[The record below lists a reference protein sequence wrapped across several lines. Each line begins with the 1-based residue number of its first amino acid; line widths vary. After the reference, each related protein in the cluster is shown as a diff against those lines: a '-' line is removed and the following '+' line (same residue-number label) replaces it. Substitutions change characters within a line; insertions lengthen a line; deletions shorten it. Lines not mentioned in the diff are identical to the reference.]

1 MQKAARLISG
11 VMENRMERDN
21 LNSDEAKTIR
31 TKVVFCVWI
40 LPILSLLLLV
50 GITSIGAYF
59 ILEQVLEQD
68 SSISPTQIRI
78 WATISGIAGVLF
90 FIACVL
96 RHYYDVRYTQI
107 PVWRWIASGFKGEP
121 NLPWM
126 TKTKKVKT
134 KKKKDNPS

>member
-1 MQKAARLISG
+1 
-11 VMENRMERDN
+11 MERDN
-21 LNSDEAKTIR
+21 HNSDEAKRIR
-31 TKVVFCVWI
+31 TKVVFFVWI

-50 GITSIGAYF
+50 GITFIGAYF
-59 ILEQVLEQD
+59 ILEQD

-78 WATISGIAGVLF
+78 WATILGIVTVLF